1 MPMGTSEGSRR
12 VTQVLKMLRG
22 RGEKVSML
30 IVVGGEKNRGEMTPL
45 VL

>member
-22 RGEKVSML
+22 SGEKVSMDMFWRL
-30 IVVGGEKNRGEMTPL
+30 EAGG
-45 VL
+45 